1 MGLITQGKDLC
12 TWLMLSV
19 PLYLQSTGRTW
30 NTSLEVSHGTLG
42 ASQVALVVKNPP
54 ANSRD
59 ARDMGSIP
67 GLGRCPGGGNGNPL
81 LYACLEN
88 SMDRGAWWA
97 TVHGAPKTQ
106 TRLSTHTHTHTAPEP
121 SYLWKAPSSLQCRDP
136 SDISQSTSQ
145 IYRHFFCAKHGVNNI
160 KSLLLRNPVS
170 VITKKEWTPSF

>member
-1 MGLITQGKDLC
+1 MNYTLWWLYSACFAMDSFYYAWLHHQANANTFSSLSINTLINEH
-12 TWLMLSV
+12 W
-19 PLYLQSTGRTW
+19 
-30 NTSLEVSHGTLG
+30 

-106 TRLSTHTHTHTAPEP
+106 TRLSAHTHTQHLNLLICEKPQVLYSVGTPVTSA
-121 SYLWKAPSSLQCRDP
+121 RVRVRFT
-136 SDISQSTSQ
+136 DISFVQNM
-145 IYRHFFCAKHGVNNI
+145 VW
-160 KSLLLRNPVS
+160 
-170 VITKKEWTPSF
+170 IT